1 MWQKRNYIEKWKK
14 LKADW
19 EREVAEW
26 ERRYADNPKLTE
38 MNAYKKCKTVKRS
51 L

>member
-1 MWQKRNYIEKWKK
+1 MDYIAKWNK
-14 LKADW
+14 LNADW

-38 MNAYKKCKTVKRS
+38 MKAYKKC
-51 L
+51 